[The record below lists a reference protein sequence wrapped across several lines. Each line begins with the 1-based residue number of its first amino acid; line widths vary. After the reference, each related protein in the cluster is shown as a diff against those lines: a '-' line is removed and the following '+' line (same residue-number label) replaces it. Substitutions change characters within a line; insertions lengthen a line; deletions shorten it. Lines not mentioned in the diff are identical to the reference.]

1 MKQQILD
8 ILDKSTNNG
17 MKADEI
23 VSLIQDET
31 FANLDEAAKYMVSVI
46 AVKDMATVNAIYFM
60 KNVLQE
66 MTIGGWKSEREMA
79 GLGIVCPDRP
89 GSFLPTE

>member
-1 MKQQILD
+1 MKQQILN

-46 AVKDMATVNAIYFM
+46 DAKYMTTVNAIYFM

-66 MTIGGWKSEREMA
+66 MTIGGWKGE
-79 GLGIVCPDRP
+79 
-89 GSFLPTE
+89 

>member
-23 VSLIQDET
+23 MQLLEQRRKRVVG
-31 FANLDEAAKYMVSVI
+31 K
-46 AVKDMATVNAIYFM
+46 
-60 KNVLQE
+60 
-66 MTIGGWKSEREMA
+66 
-79 GLGIVCPDRP
+79 
-89 GSFLPTE
+89 

>member
-1 MKQQILD
+1 MKQQILEV
-8 ILDKSTNNG
+8 LDKSTSNG

-23 VSLIQDET
+23 VSLIRDET

-66 MTIGGWKSEREMA
+66 MAIGGWRSE
-79 GLGIVCPDRP
+79 
-89 GSFLPTE
+89 